1 MIVAS
6 SPILVMV
13 VVLATTPGGFPRTDA
28 DVVVVETPDRLDL
41 LERGLVGERPLA
53 RELVR
58 RHRGGEQAR
67 HRGGKAREE
76 DHREDGFDQREAR
89 IAAQA

>member
-1 MIVAS
+1 
-6 SPILVMV
+6 MV
-13 VVLATTPGGFPRTDA
+13 VVGATTPGRVAEDRA

-41 LERGLVGERPLA
+41 LERSLVGERALA

-58 RHRGGEQAR
+58 RYRGGEQAR

-76 DHREDGFDQREAR
+76 DHREHGFDQREAR